1 MLLGA
6 KKDLLTNI
14 INVIGAE
21 HGSKGGRGSD
31 ECILLFSVFLFRF
44 GKNKSIVQKKAVRE
58 IFGVFN

>member
-14 INVIGAE
+14 INVIGVE

-31 ECILLFSVFLFRF
+31 ECILIFFFVAVFFFFSF
-44 GKNKSIVQKKAVRE
+44 GKNKSEKSGK
-58 IFGVFN
+58 